1 IFFNIYNIN
10 IYLVYVQC
18 VPVGKSARSCEIKF
32 NPPKVFVEYGG
43 SAAASC
49 YISQCNDVAGMGWE
63 SSFGGTGLK
72 EGISTLNTTFDKV
85 TDWNVEP
92 KCFVS
97 FLNDEQDIQ
106 KLPFTVY
113 KMPDKVSMSK
123 PKDPMRATSS
133 YDLQCDIKDVAPAN
147 SLVIR
152 WYKGNKIIHEQKS
165 TRQDRSPFDETFTT
179 TLKVAVE
186 DNGEEVWCEARLKFV
201 PEEQTDCPLTFYFF
215 PLLLSMIS
223 CLSSDPPCFIKPQ
236 SEMLSICTS
245 SKSSL
250 NCTAIGNPTPVYSWT
265 FTGTTQEGIQEK
277 NETGPVL
284 TLESQLPGVYSCT
297 ATNAVGKTTK
307 YFHLITVQG
316 NNIS

>member
-1 IFFNIYNIN
+1 MRLFM
-10 IYLVYVQC
+10 LVTFILFS
-18 VPVGKSARSCEIKF
+18 GKSAHSCEIRF
-32 NPPKVFVEYGG
+32 NPPKVFVKYGG

-49 YISQCNDVAGMGWE
+49 YISQCNDIAGMGWE

-85 TDWNVEP
+85 TDWNVDP

-97 FLNDEQDIQ
+97 FLNDEQIPK

-201 PEEQTDCPLTFYFF
+201 PEEQSPPPKRSEAHVLTVFY
-215 PLLLSMIS
+215 
-223 CLSSDPPCFIKPQ
+223 PPCFIKPQ